1 MMAIDLTHP
10 GAEVRPLRE
19 ISGESMFN
27 EVFLDDVFVP
37 DTDVVGEV
45 GGGWLVAR
53 ATLGNERV
61 TIGGGQ
67 RSHSFWA
74 SSLMGVLDSYHAG
87 DVGWTREVGHLLAE
101 AHAMHALHMRNVER
115 AIGGH
120 EPGPEGNIT
129 KLLSAEHAQ
138 RVTELG
144 FAIAGAAALRGEV
157 TDLEHDLLFVR
168 CLSIAGGTS
177 EISRNQIAERMLGL
191 PRDKVK

>member
-1 MMAIDLTHP
+1 MMAIDLRSK

-27 EVFLDDVFVP
+27 EVFLDEVFVP
-37 DTDVVGEV
+37 DADVVGEV
-45 GGGWLVAR
+45 GGGWMVAR

-67 RSHSFWA
+67 RSHDFWA
-74 SSLMGVLDSYHAG
+74 ASLLGELDAYAPG
-87 DVGWTREVGHLLAE
+87 DLGRARQVGHLLAE
-101 AHAMHALHMRNVER
+101 AHGMHALHMRNVER

-120 EPGPEGNIT
+120 EAGPEGNIT

-144 FAIAGAAALRGEV
+144 FAVAGEAALRDQVPG
-157 TDLEHDLLFVR
+157 LLHDLLFTR

-177 EISRNQIAERMLGL
+177 EISRNQIAERILGL
-191 PRDKVK
+191 PREKLG